1 MTKRDRR
8 KRSLSATDSAVF
20 SGGSASSAAK
30 REDIAADYT
39 HIRADLKRIG
49 ILFVVL
55 ISGMVALSRFIH

>member
-8 KRSLSATDSAVF
+8 KRSLSGTGSAAF
-20 SGGSASSAAK
+20 SGGSASGAAK
-30 REDIAADYT
+30 REDITADYA

-55 ISGMVALSRFIH
+55 TSGMVALSRFIH

>member
-8 KRSLSATDSAVF
+8 KRSFSATDSAVF
-20 SGGSASSAAK
+20 SGSSAASAAK